1 MVFPGREAGPLPR
14 HPSQLYE
21 AALEGL
27 VLFALLWIFS
37 RKPRPQGAV
46 SGLFL
51 VGYGCFRFIVEFA
64 REPDAHLGFIWGPL
78 TMGMLLCVPMLAL
91 GTFLLR
97 RAYRR
102 EIKPGR

>member
-27 VLFALLWIFS
+27 LLFILLWLFS
-37 RKPRPQGAV
+37 RKARPEGAV
-46 SGLFL
+46 SGFFL
-51 VGYGCFRFIVEFA
+51 VGYGMFRFLAEFA

-78 TMGMLLCVPMLAL
+78 TMGMLLCLPMLGL
-91 GTFLLR
+91 GAFLLW
-97 RAYRR
+97 RAYRAD
-102 EIKPGR
+102 